1 MKKIIISL
9 ILSALLACMLISCVA
24 GGNESSEPVEQSDVS
39 QESQPAENSEVSQ
52 ESQPAEDSEVSKES
66 AVVETDIKISLEH
79 ATEELLADKDS
90 YVLFD
95 DPETD
100 YSFVV
105 FTTDTTVTNL
115 RYFTIISTDTWSNDG
130 APKIDKVLYT
140 MDEFTPG
147 MIFVAETV
155 FGDVYAL
162 RGISFED
169 SNGVTHYYSL
179 WDSAVDDSIW
189 LRKVDIAE

>member
-9 ILSALLACMLISCVA
+9 VLSALLACTLISCVA
-24 GGNESSEPVEQSDVS
+24 GGNESSAPDEQSGIS
-39 QESQPAENSEVSQ
+39 QESQPAENSEISQ
-52 ESQPAEDSEVSKES
+52 ESEKEAEEV
-66 AVVETDIKISLEH
+66 KISVEF
-79 ATEELLADKDS
+79 ASEALLADKDS
-90 YVLFD
+90 YVMFD

-100 YSFVV
+100 YSFVA
-105 FTTDTTVTNL
+105 FTTDTAVTNV
-115 RYFTIISTDTWSNDG
+115 RYFSIVSTDTWSDDG

-169 SNGVTHYYSL
+169 SKGVTHYYSL
-179 WDSAVDDSIW
+179 WDSVVDDSIG
-189 LRKVDIAE
+189 LRKADIAE

>member
-9 ILSALLACMLISCVA
+9 ILSALLACALVSCVA
-24 GGNESSEPVEQSDVS
+24 GDNESSEPVEQSDVS

-79 ATEELLADKDS
+79 ATEELLTDKDS

-169 SNGVTHYYSL
+169 SKGVTHYYSL
-179 WDSAVDDSIW
+179 WDSMVDDSIW

>member
-1 MKKIIISL
+1 MKKIIIAL
-9 ILSALLACMLISCVA
+9 ILSALLACTLVSCVA
-24 GGNESSEPVEQSDVS
+24 GGNETSEPVEQSEIS

-52 ESQPAEDSEVSKES
+52 ESAM
-66 AVVETDIKISLEH
+66 VETDIKISLEH
-79 ATEELLADKDS
+79 ATEELLAGEDS
-90 YVLFD
+90 YVMFD

-100 YSFVV
+100 YSFVA
-105 FTTDTTVTNL
+105 FTTDTAVTNV
-115 RYFTIISTDTWSNDG
+115 RYFSIISTDTWSDDG

-140 MDEFTPG
+140 MDEFTPE

-169 SNGVTHYYSL
+169 SKGVTHYYSL
-179 WDSAVDDSIW
+179 WDSMVDDSIW